1 MGTLLRRA
9 GWRPKAG
16 LSVICWDSHLLPLG
30 RTVIAALALRLGCHH
45 CFPHCQSDDGGLA
58 LAACSLPPGCTVRGG
73 MMVSRL
79 CPGLGEV
86 SGIWMWL
93 CRACR
98 LLQAV
103 GRRAGDALSKKHGM
117 HTHHLC
123 PWDAVCS
130 RLLSAPSMLPSL
142 SSLSCSL
149 QPRSLRQVLLSPS
162 RTRHPRTAAPQPS
175 TCSLSPIAQEKTHP
189 PHHPPLLHSGMK
201 EQRKAQRRLL
211 VLLGT
216 PHLSPPASR
225 PPWPPCG
232 KILAAGPG
240 HTCSTQMSCWG
251 SPLACCRLTAG

>member
-9 GWRPKAG
+9 GWRLKAG

-30 RTVIAALALRLGCHH
+30 RTVIAALALRLGCHR

-73 MMVSRL
+73 MM
-79 CPGLGEV
+79 
-86 SGIWMWL
+86 
-93 CRACR
+93 
-98 LLQAV
+98 
-103 GRRAGDALSKKHGM
+103 
-117 HTHHLC
+117 
-123 PWDAVCS
+123 
-130 RLLSAPSMLPSL
+130 
-142 SSLSCSL
+142 
-149 QPRSLRQVLLSPS
+149 PRSLRQVLLSPS